1 MPSRTRSPAGKIPQR
16 LLVTRRA
23 GVTPAGREFAAQ
35 RAEVAAPAVDLK
47 TMTRTPSTAFALCL
61 LASAA
66 ASAAS
71 SDEFWPELSA
81 FIQLDPRYRVYLDAS
96 YAQGKEAKTRAL
108 DATAAVDISLLPILR
123 EQLHSEDWQ
132 RGRYLWAR
140 LGYTRVTKADES
152 RDLNR
157 AEDRGIV
164 ALHAKNTPFAD
175 VWVEARGRAD
185 LRWIDGRYST
195 RYRFRLEATREFTVL
210 EHAVVPYFN
219 FEWFR
224 DTRYDGLSRTL
235 AQGGAELTFS
245 ERFRT
250 ELYLA
255 RQEDRR
261 PSPATLNAFGVV
273 AKWYY

>member
-1 MPSRTRSPAGKIPQR
+1 MPSRARSPAGKIPQR
-16 LLVTRRA
+16 LLAARRA
-23 GVTPAGREFAAQ
+23 GVTPAGREFTAYC
-35 RAEVAAPAVDLK
+35 AEVAAPAVNSK

-66 ASAAS
+66 ASAES

-96 YAQGKEAKTRAL
+96 YARGKEAKTRTL
-108 DATAAVDISLLPILR
+108 DSTAALDISLMPILR
-123 EQLHSEDWQ
+123 EQLRSEDWQ

-140 LGYTRVTKADES
+140 LGYTRVAKADES
-152 RDLNR
+152 GDLDR
-157 AEDRGIV
+157 AEDRGNV
-164 ALHAKNTPFAD
+164 ALYAKNSPFAD

-185 LRWIDGRYST
+185 LRWIDGHYST
-195 RYRFRLEATREFTVL
+195 RYRFRLEANREFTVL
-210 EHAVVPYFN
+210 EHAVMPYVN
-219 FEWFR
+219 YEWFS

-235 AQGGAELTFS
+235 AQGGAELTFGKH
-245 ERFRT
+245 FRT

-261 PSPATLNAFGVV
+261 PSPAAVNAFGVV